1 MASRPVPFHPV
12 PFVLL
17 AGSAA
22 LLLGALA
29 FQYIGGLRPC
39 VLCIWQRW
47 PHGIVIAL
55 AAIALLPGPGPA
67 TRRVLVGLAGVA
79 LLVGAG
85 IALYHVGVEQKI
97 FAGTESCVGGSISSA
112 TSLAEARERLL
123 NAPVVRCDE
132 VAWSM
137 FGISMAGY
145 NALISLMLAA
155 FAGTTVIRQ
164 DLWQVRP

>member
-1 MASRPVPFHPV
+1 MTDTRLAPVA
-12 PFVLL
+12 LL
-17 AGSAA
+17 AGSAL

-39 VLCIWQRW
+39 VLCIYQRW

-55 AAIALLPGPGPA
+55 GVIGLMPGLDPTARRALVVLMGMVLIA
-67 TRRVLVGLAGVA
+67 
-79 LLVGAG
+79 GAG

-112 TSLAEARERLL
+112 ATLAEARARLL

-132 VAWSM
+132 IAWSM
-137 FGISMAGY
+137 LGISMAGY
-145 NALISLMLAA
+145 NALISLLMGG
-155 FAGTTVIRQ
+155 FAGAVAARR
-164 DLWQVRP
+164 DLWRPQP

>member
-1 MASRPVPFHPV
+1 MKDTRLALAA
-12 PFVLL
+12 LL
-17 AGSAA
+17 VGSAL

-39 VLCIWQRW
+39 VLCLYQRW

-55 AAIALLPGPGPA
+55 GVIGLMPGLNPAA
-67 TRRVLVGLAGVA
+67 RRAIVA
-79 LLVGAG
+79 LMGMVLIVGAG

-97 FAGTESCVGGSISSA
+97 FTGTESCVGGSISSA
-112 TSLAEARERLL
+112 TTLAEARERLL

-137 FGISMAGY
+137 LGISMAGY
-145 NALISLMLAA
+145 NALISLLMGG
-155 FAGTTVIRQ
+155 FAGAIVVRR
-164 DLWQVRP
+164 DLWRTQP